1 MAPLD
6 GKDRMNQGIPRSRV
20 LEVGFFEKA
29 LHTEPRAAASD
40 PLSKTRLDREHQVHK
55 PPRKKQIALATNLVF
70 PASLFP
76 SELVARL
83 RSRLGIGR

>member
-40 PLSKTRLDREHQVHK
+40 PLSKTRLDREHQVHG
-55 PPRKKQIALATNLVF
+55 PGERVRNRAASASER
-70 PASLFP
+70 PAQ
-76 SELVARL
+76 
-83 RSRLGIGR
+83 